1 VYVDD
6 LDIPLVKITEAAQR
20 VIDRAVEE
28 VRMIARHDLVSV
40 ERTLSVA
47 GQAIRVDAARRRSS

>member
-20 VIDRAVEE
+20 NRSQTRCALETP
-28 VRMIARHDLVSV
+28 AR
-40 ERTLSVA
+40 
-47 GQAIRVDAARRRSS
+47 Q